1 MHEYD
6 STFEYIKH
14 NKKSATLIFFFLI
27 IITLSISLYIK
38 CNEEP
43 VIKYKTK
50 KVVEECKEEAKEKL
64 IVDIKGYVKKPG
76 VYEVEEG
83 TRISDVIELAG
94 GLLLSAN
101 TRYLNLSKKVTD
113 ELVIIVYSD
122 TEIKE
127 MIEKGEIEEKLPEV
141 KDENLITEGKTEE
154 NNKNENTN
162 EINGKININT
172 ASLEELMTL
181 TGIGET
187 KAEAI
192 IEYRNKNKFKT
203 IEDLMEV
210 SGIGESTFE
219 KIKDDITV

>member
-6 STFEYIKH
+6 STFEYVKH

-27 IITLSISLYIK
+27 IVTLSISLYIK

-50 KVVEECKEEAKEKL
+50 KVVEECKKPESKKL

-76 VYEVEEG
+76 VYEVEEE

-113 ELVIIVYSD
+113 ELVIIIYSD
-122 TEIKE
+122 TEIEE
-127 MIEKGEIEEKLPEV
+127 MIEKGEIEEKLPDV
-141 KDENLITEGKTEE
+141 KDENLITSEE
-154 NNKNENTN
+154 VLEEETNENKVS
-162 EINGKININT
+162 GKIKSVYASGKYKYFWVEFPKPFPINPPLFIAINPLQT
-172 ASLEELMTL
+172 WYPVFSVYLWQGSL
-181 TGIGET
+181 
-187 KAEAI
+187 
-192 IEYRNKNKFKT
+192 
-203 IEDLMEV
+203 
-210 SGIGESTFE
+210 
-219 KIKDDITV
+219 

>member
-6 STFEYIKH
+6 STFEYVKH

-27 IITLSISLYIK
+27 IVTLSISLYIK

-50 KVVEECKEEAKEKL
+50 KVVEECKKTESKKL

-76 VYEVEEG
+76 VYEVEEE

-113 ELVIIVYSD
+113 ELVIIIYSD
-122 TEIKE
+122 TEIEE
-127 MIEKGEIEEKLPEV
+127 MIEKGEIEEKLPDV
-141 KDENLITEGKTEE
+141 KDENLITSEE
-154 NNKNENTN
+154 VLEEETNENKVS
-162 EINGKININT
+162 GKININT

-192 IEYRNKNKFKT
+192 IKYREENKFKT
-203 IEDLMEV
+203 IEDIMEV

-219 KIKDDITV
+219 KIKNNITV

>member
-6 STFEYIKH
+6 STFEYVKH

-27 IITLSISLYIK
+27 IVTLSISLYIK

-50 KVVEECKEEAKEKL
+50 KVVEECKNPESKKL

-76 VYEVEEG
+76 VYEVEEE

-113 ELVIIVYSD
+113 ELVIIIYSD
-122 TEIKE
+122 TEIEE
-127 MIEKGEIEEKLPEV
+127 MIEKGEIEEKLPDV
-141 KDENLITEGKTEE
+141 KDENLITSEE
-154 NNKNENTN
+154 VLEEETNENKVS
-162 EINGKININT
+162 GKININT
-172 ASLEELMTL
+172 ASIEELMTL

-192 IEYRNKNKFKT
+192 IKYREENKFKT
-203 IEDLMEV
+203 IEDIMEV

-219 KIKDDITV
+219 KIKNNITV